1 MNESCI
7 KRVNVSSLLLY
18 CIAGFTGSSRAII
31 TSQAHS
37 LWLGEK
43 KKLLNSWFHYQW
55 KGRQNNRQWRWKSSI
70 RSFHAWCAVCPP
82 HTHTHQINHLFPS
95 TELFLANL
103 SCSQYNCDS
112 WSLCN
117 RSSKPTLV
125 WALPSPIL
133 QVLPHPGES
142 EFLSTGMKR
151 QER

>member
-18 CIAGFTGSSRAII
+18 CIAGFTSSSRTII

-37 LWLGEK
+37 LYLGEK
-43 KKLLNSWFHYQW
+43 KNYKRIFPDSTINE
-55 KGRQNNRQWRWKSSI
+55 KGGRIIASDVGKAALDHFMRGVL
-70 RSFHAWCAVCPP
+70 CAPP

-112 WSLCN
+112 
-117 RSSKPTLV
+117 
-125 WALPSPIL
+125 
-133 QVLPHPGES
+133 
-142 EFLSTGMKR
+142 
-151 QER
+151 